1 MTSLA
6 DITRPDVRKHGIV
19 LVPIGSTEQH
29 GPHLPLDTDTVIA
42 KAVSERAVALLDG
55 PQVLVTP
62 ALAFGSS
69 GENQSFPGT
78 VSIGTETLR
87 LVIAHGGNV
96 TALNAAVGQLQ
107 AEGPAGASA
116 AQGDLVLESMASNVA
131 DQVRTA
137 AGVG

>member
-6 DITRPDVRKHGIV
+6 DITRLDVRKHGIV

-29 GPHLPLDTDTVIA
+29 GPHLQLDTDTVIA

-62 ALAFGSS
+62 ALA
-69 GENQSFPGT
+69 
-78 VSIGTETLR
+78 
-87 LVIAHGGNV
+87 
-96 TALNAAVGQLQ
+96 
-107 AEGPAGASA
+107 EGPVGASV
-116 AQGDLVLESMASNVA
+116 AQGDLVLESMARNVA